1 MSTPIN
7 DGGAAFPRPV
17 IFFEEGGTHRG
28 TLGMTLRDYF
38 AGQALAGFQF
48 QLPLE
53 RWWFVIDTNGNASD
67 EYRYA
72 IREEPHNLHDWEF
85 EETGYGKGNDAEE
98 LAFSAYAVADAML
111 ASRER
116 KEDAP

>member
-1 MSTPIN
+1 MKTPSN
-7 DGGAAFPRPV
+7 DGGPAFPAPMNGPDGR
-17 IFFEEGGTHRG
+17 TQH
-28 TLGMTLRDYF
+28 GMTLRDYF
-38 AGQALAGFQF
+38 AAQALAGFQF

-53 RWWFVIDTNGNASD
+53 RWWFVIDTDGNASD

-111 ASRER
+111 AARER
-116 KEDAP
+116 KEDAK